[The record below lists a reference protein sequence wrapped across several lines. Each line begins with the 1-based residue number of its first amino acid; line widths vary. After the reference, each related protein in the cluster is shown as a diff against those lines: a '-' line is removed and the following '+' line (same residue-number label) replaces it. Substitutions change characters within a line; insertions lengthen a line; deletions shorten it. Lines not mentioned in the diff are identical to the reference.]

1 MGLPVTLRLLIDECL
16 SPALVKIGHQHGFE
30 THHVVHMGWE
40 SRKDPFL
47 RARLIEGDFTLVT
60 NNWRDFRPMLEHAGL
75 HAGAIILPNVP
86 RDEQVRL
93 FDLALR
99 AAVELS
105 NPPDLV
111 NTILEVDLDG
121 SVRVYDLPEEEER

>member
-1 MGLPVTLRLLIDECL
+1 MPLRLLVDECL
-16 SPALVKIGHQHGFE
+16 SPVLVNVGHQHGFE
-30 THHVVHMGWE
+30 AHHVVHMGWE
-40 SRKDPFL
+40 ARKDPYL

-60 NNWRDFRPMLEHAGL
+60 NNWRDFRPMLEQSGL

-86 RDEQVRL
+86 RYEQIRL

-99 AAVELS
+99 AALTLS

-111 NTILEVDLDG
+111 NTVLEVDVDG
-121 SVRVYDLPEEEER
+121 SVRVYDLPEEAS

>member
-1 MGLPVTLRLLIDECL
+1 MALRLLVDECL
-16 SPALVKIGHQHGFE
+16 SPALVNVGHQHGFE
-30 THHVVHMGWE
+30 AHHVVHMCWE

-60 NNWRDFRPMLEHAGL
+60 NNWRDFRPMLEQAGL

-99 AAVELS
+99 AAGELS
-105 NPPDLV
+105 SPPDLV
-111 NTILEVDLDG
+111 NTVLEVEVDG
-121 SVRVYDLPEEEER
+121 SVRVYDLPDDQPSR

>member
-1 MGLPVTLRLLIDECL
+1 VALRLLIDECL
-16 SPALVKIGHQHGFE
+16 SPVLVDVGHQHGFE
-30 THHVVHMGWE
+30 AHHVVHMGWE

-60 NNWRDFRPMLEHAGL
+60 NNWRDFRPMLEQAGL

-93 FDLALR
+93 LDLALR
-99 AAVELS
+99 AAAELS
-105 NPPDLV
+105 DPPDLV
-111 NTILEVDLDG
+111 NTILEVDPDG
-121 SVRVYDLPEEEER
+121 TVRVYDLPEEEGP

>member
-1 MGLPVTLRLLIDECL
+1 MALRLLIDECL
-16 SPALVKIGHQHGFE
+16 SPVLVNVGHQHGFE
-30 THHVVHMGWE
+30 AHHVVHMGWE

-60 NNWRDFRPMLEHAGL
+60 NNWRDFRPMLEQAGL

-99 AAVELS
+99 AAAELS
-105 NPPDLV
+105 DPPDLV
-111 NTILEVDLDG
+111 NTILEVDPDG
-121 SVRVYDLPEEEER
+121 SVRVYDLPEEEEP

>member
-1 MGLPVTLRLLIDECL
+1 MALRLLIDECL
-16 SPALVKIGHQHGFE
+16 SPVLVDVGHQHGFE
-30 THHVVHMGWE
+30 AHHVVHMGWV

-47 RARLIEGDFTLVT
+47 RAQLIEGDFTLVT
-60 NNWRDFRPMLEHAGL
+60 NNWRDFRPMLEQAGL

-99 AAVELS
+99 AAAELS
-105 NPPDLV
+105 DPPDLV
-111 NTILEVDLDG
+111 NTILEVDPDG
-121 SVRVYDLPEEEER
+121 TVRVYDLPEEEGP

>member
-1 MGLPVTLRLLIDECL
+1 ML
-16 SPALVKIGHQHGFE
+16 SPALVNVGHQRGFE
-30 THHVVHMGWE
+30 AHHVVHMGWE

-47 RARLIEGDFTLVT
+47 RAHFIPGEFTLVT
-60 NNWRDFRPMLEHAGL
+60 NNWRDFRPMLEQAGL
-75 HAGAIILPNVP
+75 HASAIILPNVP

-99 AAVELS
+99 GAVELS

-111 NTILEVDLDG
+111 NTVLEVDAEG
-121 SVRVYDLPEEEER
+121 SVRVYDLPEEKP

>member
-1 MGLPVTLRLLIDECL
+1 VALRLLVDECL
-16 SPALVKIGHQHGFE
+16 SPALVNVGHQHGFE
-30 THHVVHMGWE
+30 AHHVVHMGWQ

-60 NNWRDFRPMLEHAGL
+60 NNWRDFRPMLEQAGL
-75 HAGAIILPNVP
+75 HAGAIILPTVP

-111 NTILEVDLDG
+111 NTILEVGPDG
-121 SVRVYDLPEEEER
+121 SVRVYDLPEEEGP